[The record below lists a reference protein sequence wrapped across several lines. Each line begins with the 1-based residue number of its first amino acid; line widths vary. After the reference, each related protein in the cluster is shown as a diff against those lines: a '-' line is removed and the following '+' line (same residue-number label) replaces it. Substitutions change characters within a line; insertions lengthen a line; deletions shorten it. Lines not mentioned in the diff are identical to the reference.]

1 MSTLFEFVLIAT
13 GLDPEDDSFEN
24 RFIDAGCDDATI
36 SYQRGLI
43 LLDFARRAN
52 SMEVAIV
59 SALENVRRAGASV
72 RGIEPSDQV
81 TLAEIARRAGMT
93 RAAISNY
100 FAGLRS
106 SDFPLPRDR
115 VTTDNPIWSWSEV
128 AQWLYERERVDLVT
142 VKAAKLIAAVSGRR
156 TPGGDEECEEKL
168 VSAEA
173 ELGIAA

>member
-142 VKAAKLIAAVSGRR
+142 VKAAKLIAAVSARL